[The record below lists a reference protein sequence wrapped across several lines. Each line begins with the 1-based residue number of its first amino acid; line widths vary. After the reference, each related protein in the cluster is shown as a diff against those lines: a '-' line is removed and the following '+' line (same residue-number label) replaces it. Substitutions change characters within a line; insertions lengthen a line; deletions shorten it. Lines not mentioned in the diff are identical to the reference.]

1 MILPFKDVQYVYTNK
16 CNLASKTNYCSV
28 PKNITQKANIEDI
41 KRVCDIFKKHNLQIK
56 VLGGNP
62 SDEDDFY
69 QFIHYMNKIGIDYVV
84 TDNAINIEKLLA
96 MDVNGVMFSLD
107 TLGESDIGGC
117 SFIKSMKAKEAIALY
132 YNEFEYLG
140 ANVVLNSKNLN
151 EIENII
157 KFLTKHNAVAN
168 ICPMITGHNDNF
180 IFRIEEHRNSLEHAF
195 PSDIK
200 VAVEKL
206 IEMKQ
211 SGYKIGCP
219 EEYLENL
226 PNVIN
231 PYRYNCRYNWD
242 CSKITSIPI
251 LRVNTDLS
259 LMVCSDL
266 VGSKISEYNIFDIE
280 TKFNEINRAWL
291 TDSQRETCC
300 LRNGCYWSNIVITDI
315 YRKQR
320 MGTLEATRR
329 NL

>member
-1 MILPFKDVQYVYTNK
+1 MLPFKDVQYVYTSK
-16 CNLASKTNYCSV
+16 CNLAEKTNYCIV
-28 PKNITQKANIEDI
+28 PTNTTTKANIEQVKNACDVF
-41 KRVCDIFKKHNLQIK
+41 KRNNLQVK

-62 SDEDDFY
+62 SDEEDFC
-69 QFIHYMNKIGIDYVV
+69 QFIYYMNKIGLDYVV
-84 TDNAINIEKLLA
+84 TDNAFNIEKLLA
-96 MDVNGVMFSLD
+96 LNVKGVMFSLD

-117 SFIKSMKAKEAIALY
+117 SYVKSMKAKEVITLY
-132 YNEFEYLG
+132 HDEFKYLG
-140 ANVVLNSKNLN
+140 ANVVLNTKNLD

-157 KFLTKHNAVAN
+157 KFLTEHKAVAN
-168 ICPMITGHNDNF
+168 ICPMITGHNDKF
-180 IFRIEEHRNSLEHAF
+180 IFRIKEHRSALEHAF
-195 PSDIK
+195 PLDIK

-206 IEMKQ
+206 IEMKR

-231 PYRYNCRYNWD
+231 PFRYNWD
-242 CSKITSIPI
+242 CSKMTSIPI

-266 VGSKISEYNIFDIE
+266 IGSKISEYTIFDIE
-280 TKFNEINRAWL
+280 NQFDRINRAWL
-291 TDSQRETCC
+291 TDFQRDECC
-300 LRNGCYWSNIVITDI
+300 KRNGCYWSNIVIADI
-315 YRKQR
+315 YRKQG